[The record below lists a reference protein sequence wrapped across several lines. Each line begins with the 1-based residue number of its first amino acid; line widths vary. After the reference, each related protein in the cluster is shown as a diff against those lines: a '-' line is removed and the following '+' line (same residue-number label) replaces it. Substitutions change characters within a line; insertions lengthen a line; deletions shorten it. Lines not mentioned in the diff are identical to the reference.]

1 MSADRQEKDG
11 LTLKPENE
19 MEVSH
24 YTRFINH
31 LRIDKNK
38 LSHLKIF
45 FKVPKNGGF
54 HFNLVLYSTSIKNQF
69 WTKTKQIEE
78 ITLAF
83 IKLL

>member
-31 LRIDKNK
+31 LRIEKNK
-38 LSHLKIF
+38 LSQLKIF
-45 FKVPKNGGF
+45 KVAKNGGF

-69 WTKTKQIEE
+69 LTKKKQIDE
-78 ITLAF
+78 ITLAV